1 MQNLKGRDFITLAD
15 FSPEELR
22 QLLDFAHYLKQ
33 QQKMGLACR
42 PLTGRTLAMLFHKHS
57 TRTRVSFAVGMY
69 QLGGQALYLGADEL
83 QLGRGETAADTARVL
98 SRYVDAILIRTY
110 SHELVKELA
119 AAADVPV
126 INGLTDLT
134 HPTQA
139 LADFFTLEEKKGRL
153 AGLKL
158 AYVGDGNNVAHSLLI
173 GAAKLGVNISLA
185 CPPGYEPQGEIV
197 AMAREAAAKSG
208 TAVAVGTDPREAVA
222 GADAVYTDVW
232 TSMGQ
237 EAESAARR
245 TAFAAYQVNAALMA
259 RAKPDAL
266 FLHCLPCHRGEEV
279 TAEVVDGPQSAV
291 FDEAENRLH
300 AHKAILAAVIR

>member
-1 MQNLKGRDFITLAD
+1 M
-15 FSPEELR
+15 
-22 QLLDFAHYLKQ
+22 
-33 QQKMGLACR
+33 
-42 PLTGRTLAMLFHKHS
+42 
-57 TRTRVSFAVGMY
+57 
-69 QLGGQALYLGADEL
+69 
-83 QLGRGETAADTARVL
+83 
-98 SRYVDAILIRTY
+98 
-110 SHELVKELA
+110 
-119 AAADVPV
+119 
-126 INGLTDLT
+126 
-134 HPTQA
+134 
-139 LADFFTLEEKKGRL
+139 
-153 AGLKL
+153 
-158 AYVGDGNNVAHSLLI
+158 GDGNNVAHSLLI

-300 AHKAILAAVIR
+300 AHKAILAAVMR

>member
-1 MQNLKGRDFITLAD
+1 MHDLKGRDFISLAD
-15 FSPEELR
+15 FGQDEIR
-22 QLLDFAHYLKQ
+22 QLLDLAHDLKR
-33 QQKMGLACR
+33 QQKMGLTSRLLA
-42 PLTGRTLAMLFHKHS
+42 GRTLAMLFHKHS

-69 QLGGQALYLGADEL
+69 QLGGQALYLGANEL
-83 QLGRGETAADTARVL
+83 QLGRGETVADTARVL

-110 SHELVKELA
+110 SHELVLELA
-119 AAADVPV
+119 REASVPV
-126 INGLTDLT
+126 INGLTDLL

-185 CPPGYEPQGEIV
+185 CPPGYGPKEEIV
-197 AMAREAAAKSG
+197 AVAQQAAAGSG
-208 TAVAVGTDPREAVA
+208 AAISIGTDPREAVA

-259 RAKPDAL
+259 LAKPDAV

-279 TAEVVDGPQSAV
+279 TAEVVDGPWSVV

-300 AHKAILAAVIR
+300 VHKAILAALIR